1 MQDVLLDIGL
11 VNSMLRSSLVII
23 EQKAIT
29 AEMISNDII
38 NLTATPHRDDY
49 STEVI
54 RTTALLTQAQ
64 RIVGQF
70 AIYLEYGRNQLSQTT
85 NISRKY
91 ERIGEHSNELTNQ
104 IVSLQNNLSAAT
116 DSVNAIAA
124 NLQQIT
130 SDVAT
135 VNYVIAFAN
144 STLQNADSLLNDLQ
158 ISLMV
163 IRNHIEE
170 LGEIIGEEVT
180 NNDFSGS
187 GSGFGSGFMSGAG
200 SENGQVE
207 PSIPSDA
214 EPLTVR
220 MGVALLEERVGS
232 LTREVDECAEVLRLA
247 EDHVTSLQRTAQ
259 EINK

>member
-1 MQDVLLDIGL
+1 MQDVLIDIGL
-11 VNSMLRSSLVII
+11 INSMLRSSLVII
-23 EQKAIT
+23 EQKAIA

-38 NLTATPHRDDY
+38 NLTATPYRDDY

-54 RTTALLTQAQ
+54 RTMTLLTQVQ
-64 RIVGQF
+64 QITGQL
-70 AIYLEYGRNQLSQTT
+70 AIYLEYGRNQLSQAT
-85 NISRKY
+85 NISSKY

-104 IVSLQNNLSAAT
+104 IVSLQNNLSAVM
-116 DSVNAIAA
+116 DSVNAIAT

-144 STLQNADSLLNDLQ
+144 STLQNADLLLNDLQ

-170 LGEIIGEEVT
+170 LGETIGEEGT

-187 GSGFGSGFMSGAG
+187 GSGFGSGFMSGMG

-207 PSIPSDA
+207 SSIPPDSQ
-214 EPLTVR
+214 PLTVR
-220 MGVALLEERVGS
+220 MGVAFLEERVGS
-232 LTREVDECAEVLRLA
+232 LTREVDECEEVLLLA